1 MHAKAWLL
9 DSRVRTRAVVA
20 SQSSECCGDSRAV
33 LCEDIYPDSLAEV
46 TSDVINHSSF
56 TEPSLRK
63 LRFSP
68 RVCGQQALNT
78 AREGQVWV
86 EYLVLLCLPG
96 LPPPCSLTSKS
107 KAEALPTAEWLLR
120 EGRTPSSRVLCSG
133 SFFNPVVQE

>member
-1 MHAKAWLL
+1 MDAKGWLL
-9 DSRVRTRAVVA
+9 DGRVRARAEGA
-20 SQSSECCGDSRAV
+20 SRNSECCGDSRAV

-46 TSDVINHSSF
+46 TSDVVNHSSF
-56 TEPSLRK
+56 TEPSLQK

-68 RVCGQQALNT
+68 RVRGQQALNM
-78 AREGQVWV
+78 AREGRVWV
-86 EYLVLLCLPG
+86 EYLVLFCLPG

>member
-1 MHAKAWLL
+1 M
-9 DSRVRTRAVVA
+9 A

-46 TSDVINHSSF
+46 TSDVIDHSSF
-56 TEPSLRK
+56 SEPSLRK
-63 LRFSP
+63 LRVPQS
-68 RVCGQQALNT
+68 LWT
-78 AREGQVWV
+78 AGLKHGKRSAGMGGI
-86 EYLVLLCLPG
+86 LGAVLPSRT
-96 LPPPCSLTSKS
+96 PSPCSLTSKS